1 VIPYVD
7 IAIPNLLLPDE
18 ISIALYLSRREQRAR
33 HYERERALQRRIAM
47 PLCRGPIGDASDMGR

>member
-1 VIPYVD
+1 LISF
-7 IAIPNLLLPDE
+7 AIPNLLLPDE
-18 ISIALYLSRREQRAR
+18 ISIALYLSRREQPTR